1 MATFAERELDV
12 MNVLWTHGPS
22 TAAEVRDALAD
33 EPGIDL
39 AYNSVLT
46 VLRILE
52 DKGYVDHTV
61 EGRAHRY
68 AALVARA
75 DAGRSALRRLID
87 SLFQRSPELLLT
99 ELVRDR
105 SLTPDTVRRLRAML
119 DGADDAPSPDSPPNA
134 APNAAP
140 NATSA
145 APPPARA
152 PRRGGKRG
160 RAR

>member
-1 MATFAERELDV
+1 MASFAERELDV
-12 MNVLWTHGPS
+12 MNVLWTRGPS

-68 AALVARA
+68 VALVARA
-75 DAGRSALRRLID
+75 EAGRSALRRLID
-87 SLFQRSPELLLT
+87 SLFERSPELLLT

-119 DGADDAPSPDSPPNA
+119 DDADA
-134 APNAAP
+134 ARP
-140 NATSA
+140 NATPDAA
-145 APPPARA
+145 APRSARA
-152 PRRGGKRG
+152 RGKRG
-160 RAR
+160 GRAR